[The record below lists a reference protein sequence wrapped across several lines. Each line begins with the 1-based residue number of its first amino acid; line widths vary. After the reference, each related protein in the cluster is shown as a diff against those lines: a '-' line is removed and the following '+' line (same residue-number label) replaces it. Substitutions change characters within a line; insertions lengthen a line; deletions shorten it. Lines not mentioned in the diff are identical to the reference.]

1 MHIKEIMKAYLNKRT
16 CFKACR
22 NLGARLMLKEK
33 MILSFCCRINR
44 HCGADRRPPLLY
56 DRIQNP

>member
-1 MHIKEIMKAYLNKRT
+1 MHIKKTMKAYLNKRT

-33 MILSFCCRINR
+33 MIL
-44 HCGADRRPPLLY
+44 PLLPH
-56 DRIQNP
+56 QPALWC